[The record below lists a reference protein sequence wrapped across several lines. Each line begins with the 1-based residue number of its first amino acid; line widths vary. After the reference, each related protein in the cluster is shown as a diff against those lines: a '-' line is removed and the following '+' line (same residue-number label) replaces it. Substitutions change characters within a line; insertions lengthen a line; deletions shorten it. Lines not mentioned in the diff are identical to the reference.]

1 MPRATYLLLLFLGG
15 CVTPPAQVAIDPSS
29 KDGLI
34 LIEIDPESGVVETKE
49 GQLSVVSM
57 NYFLTFSRYP
67 ADAGIQS
74 AVLGEWVHMDFLDP
88 KDTATRFYAAPV
100 RAGTY
105 AFEALNVGY
114 GVSWGA
120 CFNRSTIAFDVPA
133 GQVVYLGKFSPQA
146 IFEDISANLP
156 PSLPVGTY
164 RYLYD
169 RSAPTLEPP
178 ESMEQKTLEITNYLG
193 RVYPKVRAP
202 ITIGK
207 TRSAFFPSGT
217 PTPFAR
223 FPRCAKTA

>member
-1 MPRATYLLLLFLGG
+1 M
-15 CVTPPAQVAIDPSS
+15 AIDASS
-29 KDGLI
+29 KNGLI
-34 LIEIDPESGVVETKE
+34 LIEIDPESGILQTQE
-49 GQLSVVSM
+49 GQLSVISM

-67 ADAGIQS
+67 ADAATESS
-74 AVLGEWVHMDFLDP
+74 ALGDWVHMDFLDP
-88 KDTATRFYAAPV
+88 KDTVTRFYAAPAP
-100 RAGTY
+100 AGTY

-120 CFNRSTIAFDVPA
+120 CFNRSTVAFDVPA

-169 RSAPTLEPP
+169 RSAPTLEEP
-178 ESMEQKTLEITNYLG
+178 ESVEQKTSEISDYLR
-193 RVYPKVRAP
+193 RVYPKVNAP

-207 TRSAFFPSGT
+207 TRSASFPSDT
-217 PTPFAR
+217 PAAFAR